1 MSLCN
6 VCVICH
12 VTQAMWS
19 IELVFVINKI
29 HDMTCI
35 SEKKKVGKERAK
47 VTKSKRYRELLKPQ
61 PIFDNKIK

>member
-12 VTQAMWS
+12 VTQGMWS
-19 IELVFVINKI
+19 IELVFVINII

-35 SEKKKVGKERAK
+35 RAK